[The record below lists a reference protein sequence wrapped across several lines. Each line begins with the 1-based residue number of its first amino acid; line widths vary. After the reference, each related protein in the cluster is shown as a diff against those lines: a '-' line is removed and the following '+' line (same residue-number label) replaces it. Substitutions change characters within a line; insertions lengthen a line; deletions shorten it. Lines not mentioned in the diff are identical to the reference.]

1 MNVPTLEE
9 IQSFNMPSVCV
20 GTPVEFYTTGT
31 REGTEPRIGFVLRIS
46 RSGRNVVVRTAE
58 GGHFDAVRHIADPKL
73 QLNADQRENGAW
85 DFTEFYKAE
94 LEERRNVME
103 RLEALEG
110 TGPAPENKIAAIVN
124 IPEEPESETVEKT
137 YSGLR
142 ERAIELGIEFKGNP
156 KRKWL
161 EIKIGEATSQ
171 PVG

>member
-9 IQSFNMPSVCV
+9 IQSFQMPSVQV
-20 GTPVEFYTTGT
+20 GTPVEFYITGT

-46 RSGRNVVVRTAE
+46 RSGRNVVIRTAD

-85 DFTEFYKAE
+85 DFTEFYKSE
-94 LEERRNVME
+94 LEERRNILE

-110 TGPAPENKIAAIVN
+110 TGPTPQNKIVAPAE
-124 IPEEPESETVEKT
+124 IPQEVESETVEET

-142 ERAIELGIEFKGNP
+142 ERAMELGIEFKGNP

-161 EIKIGEATSQ
+161 EMKIGEATSQ